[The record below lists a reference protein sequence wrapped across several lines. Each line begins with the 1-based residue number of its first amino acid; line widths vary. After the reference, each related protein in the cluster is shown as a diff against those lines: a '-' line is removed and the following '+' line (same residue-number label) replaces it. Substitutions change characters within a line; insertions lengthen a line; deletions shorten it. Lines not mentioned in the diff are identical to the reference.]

1 MQLKEFSF
9 ICPVIESAAV
19 LKAIETVISPDV
31 IAQTLGNTD
40 SVEERKRK
48 LPSQLVVCLVIA
60 MSLWSSDAMGTV
72 LKNLVNGLSRQWT
85 KLGKYW
91 KVPNSSSISA
101 ARQRV
106 GCRVMSQLF
115 ERVVRPL
122 ATEETPGAFLGGL
135 RVMAIDGTVL
145 DVPDSKANARV
156 WGYPGSRQGTQA
168 AFPKVRLVM
177 LVEAGTHLIV
187 DALICPYR
195 IGERVRAKKLL
206 RSVAQGMLLMWDRG
220 LHSYAM
226 VNATL
231 AQGCHYLGRIPKNV
245 KFEVELVLDDG
256 SYLSW
261 IYPDSKSK
269 KKGGTKIQVRVIEY
283 AIDVGEQQQ
292 TYRLITSLMDT
303 ALFPGLLLANEYH
316 QRWEI
321 ENTIDEL
328 KTHLNGRKTPI
339 RSLKPREVIQE
350 IYGWLL
356 GHYAVRCLIFTAA
369 QQAGISPLRLGFTG
383 SLKAIRR
390 AIPDFQDIQPE
401 QLPFFSPS

>member
-19 LKAIETVISPDV
+19 LKAIETVISPDA
-31 IAQTLGNTD
+31 ITQTLGNTD

-48 LPSQLVVCLVIA
+48 LPSQLVVCLIIA
-60 MSLWSSDAMGTV
+60 MSLWSSDSMGTV

-115 ERVVRPL
+115 ERVVQPL
-122 ATEETPGAFLGGL
+122 ATEETPGAFLRGL
-135 RVMAIDGTVL
+135 RVMAVDGTVL

-156 WGYPGSRQGTQA
+156 WGYPGSRRGTQA

-206 RSVAQGMLLMWDRG
+206 RSVGQGMLLMWDRG

-231 AQGCHYLGRIPKNV
+231 GTGCHYLGRIPANV
-245 KFEVELVLDDG
+245 KFEMELFLDDG

-261 IYPDSKSK
+261 IYPDAKSK
-269 KKGGTKIQVRVIEY
+269 KKGAKKIQVRVIEY
-283 AIDVGEQQQ
+283 TINADGKPE
-292 TYRLITSLMDT
+292 TYRLITSLMDIV
-303 ALFPGLLLANEYH
+303 LFPALLLATEYH

-339 RSLKPREVIQE
+339 RSLKPREVVQE

-356 GHYAVRCLIFTAA
+356 GHYAVRHLMFTAA

-383 SLKAIRR
+383 TLKVLRR
-390 AIPDFQDIQPE
+390 AIADFQDIQSE
-401 QLPFFSPS
+401 ELPFFLPN